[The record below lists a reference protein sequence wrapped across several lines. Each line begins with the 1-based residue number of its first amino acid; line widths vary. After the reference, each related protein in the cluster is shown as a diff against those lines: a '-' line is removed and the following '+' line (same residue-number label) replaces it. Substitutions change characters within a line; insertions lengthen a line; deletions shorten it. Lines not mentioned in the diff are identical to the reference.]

1 MTQTSLKNLTP
12 APSLTI
18 GKLAKVAGV
27 GVETIRYYQQRS
39 LLPIPESLGA
49 YRHYPVSLGNR
60 IRFIKRAQE
69 LGFSLDEVAELLSL
83 EDGIDRASIR
93 RIANDRL
100 QEIQTKLADLI
111 RMKMALTHLIQ
122 ECEHTD
128 KGAPC
133 PIIATLSQE
142 VQLSVY

>member
-1 MTQTSLKNLTP
+1 MTQILPKTHTRT
-12 APSLTI
+12 LTI
-18 GKLAKVAGV
+18 GKLAKAAGV
-27 GVETIRYYQQRS
+27 GVETIRYYQKRS
-39 LLPIPESLGA
+39 LLPIPESSGA
-49 YRHYPVSLGNR
+49 FRHYPVSLCNR
-60 IRFIKRAQE
+60 ICFIKRAQE

-122 ECEHTD
+122 ECEHTG
-128 KGAPC
+128 KEAPC
-133 PIIATLSQE
+133 PIIAMLSQE
-142 VQLSVY
+142 VQL